1 MIALAWWMRAVG
13 LLYLLM
19 AFVILIP
26 QVPIR
31 AEGPPGIMDQIA
43 AGNPVARFC
52 VDTWIMFGP
61 YIGVVGAALLA
72 FSRTPE
78 TARALAFT
86 VLTLEFF
93 GGIGIDVHKL
103 ARLQTRAADSLD
115 CDSFRRDCEWPAHPA
130 PTLGYGCGA
139 AA

>member
-26 QVPIR
+26 HVPIR

-43 AGNPVARFC
+43 AGNPVARFAL
-52 VDTWIMFGP
+52 DTWIMFGL

-72 FSRTPE
+72 FSRTPD
-78 TARALAFT
+78 TARALTFT
-86 VLTLEFF
+86 VIGLEFF
-93 GGIGIDVHKL
+93 GGIGIDVYKL
-103 ARLQTRAADSLD
+103 ARGYKRAPPMVWIVIHSVVIVSGLLILRQP
-115 CDSFRRDCEWPAHPA
+115 S
-130 PTLGYGCGA
+130 
-139 AA
+139 